1 MRKVIKIFFVLICM
15 ITIFFFSND
24 NASQS
29 SKKSDGLI
37 IRISEIFLKRGL
49 NENEKLEYTSK
60 YVKPIRKCAHFI
72 IYFLLG
78 LSFISLLSEYMIVDK
93 RSIIYTIIFVCL
105 YACSD
110 ELHQLFIPGR
120 SGEVIDVFIDTLGG
134 TVGSFIYK
142 VLLKL
147 RS

>member
-1 MRKVIKIFFVLICM
+1 M